1 MRVLSSRNFA
11 SALITFMV
19 AAGVATS
26 AVSQGRTS
34 ETSTAE
40 VPFARSRDG
49 NRELYIVSFGLF
61 GPESVFASEAEKAA
75 QILRERLQP
84 DAQLLVRFNHKRG
97 GIATSATL
105 AKALRSA
112 GQTMD
117 PAKDIL
123 VVFLTSHGSPDGLEV
138 VAGPRSETLSPRS
151 FRSMLNAS
159 GARYRVVIIS
169 ACYSGVFARAL
180 ADPRT
185 LVITAAASDRPSF
198 GCEDGA
204 TWTYFGDAFF
214 NQALRASPTLDA
226 AFCRAREIVTKRERR
241 EGFAPSKPQMAGG
254 SEVLPLLGG
263 PVGVVHPNCRGTSAT
278 PGQHRW
284 AVPRSSPRWLPWT
297 VVAHSLLHAPSG
309 KAERSLLRPTPN
321 TPPEPSSM
329 ETSAPVVQ
337 PVAAEPAGSTGCEPE
352 RIEINTA
359 SADDLNRLGSR
370 IGKAIMAG
378 RPILEE
384 LPPEARLYGFP
395 RRCRI
400 WVFRVKLADV
410 SPSQFGWGL

>member
-1 MRVLSSRNFA
+1 MRVLSPRNFA

-26 AVSQGRTS
+26 AVPQGRTS

-49 NRELYIVSFGLF
+49 NPELYIVSFGLF

-151 FRSMLNAS
+151 FRSMQNAS
-159 GARYRVVIIS
+159 GARDRVVIIS

-198 GCEDGA
+198 GCEDRA
-204 TWTYFGDAFF
+204 TWTYFGDAFY
-214 NQALRASPTLDA
+214 NQALRRRSTIDA
-226 AFCRAREIVTKRERR
+226 AFTEAKRLVTERERR
-241 EGFAPSKPQMAGG
+241 QGYKPSNPQMAGG
-254 SEVLPLLGG
+254 SVVLRQL
-263 PVGVVHPNCRGTSAT
+263 
-278 PGQHRW
+278 
-284 AVPRSSPRWLPWT
+284 
-297 VVAHSLLHAPSG
+297 
-309 KAERSLLRPTPN
+309 
-321 TPPEPSSM
+321 
-329 ETSAPVVQ
+329 
-337 PVAAEPAGSTGCEPE
+337 AGS
-352 RIEINTA
+352 
-359 SADDLNRLGSR
+359 LN
-370 IGKAIMAG
+370 
-378 RPILEE
+378 
-384 LPPEARLYGFP
+384 
-395 RRCRI
+395 
-400 WVFRVKLADV
+400 
-410 SPSQFGWGL
+410 